1 MAIHLRHAVRL
12 AAAVAL
18 SASLLGAVP
27 GAATAAPV
35 SVFKTSFSLG
45 QFEQLTGAKMTK
57 TVGGRTFFSFFKS
70 TSTLRD
76 QGFNFFI
83 NRKTGRIVFRSLS
96 TAKSPFRFA
105 SVFTETGS
113 RERTN
118 VAFNWSNPR
127 ALAIRGFQ
135 KPVAVSLN

>member
-1 MAIHLRHAVRL
+1 MTMHRIVKL
-12 AAAVAL
+12 AAAAAL
-18 SASLLGAVP
+18 SAGLLGAVP
-27 GAATAAPV
+27 GTAAAAPV
-35 SVFKTSFSLG
+35 SVFKTSFSLA
-45 QFEQLTGAKMTK
+45 QFERLTGSKFSK
-57 TVGGRTFFSFFKS
+57 TIGGRTYYSFFK
-70 TSTLRD
+70 TRSTLRE

-96 TAKSPFRFA
+96 NTRSPFRFA

-118 VAFNWSNPR
+118 VAFNWANPR